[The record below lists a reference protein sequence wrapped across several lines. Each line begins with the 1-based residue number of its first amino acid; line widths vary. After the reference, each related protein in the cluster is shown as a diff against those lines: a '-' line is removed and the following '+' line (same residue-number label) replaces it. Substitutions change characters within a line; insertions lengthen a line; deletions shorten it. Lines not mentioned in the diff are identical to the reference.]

1 MSSSLL
7 GRAAGKLRYLRLNVF
22 VATREPFQRVMRARR
37 MATFAERIA
46 LEAGARILDLGG
58 TPETW
63 DGIKPKL
70 RVTLLNLPGG
80 SNPPNSTHHD
90 MQLVTGDATGTQ
102 LPDRSFDTVFS
113 NSVIEHVGDAAK
125 RAAFAR
131 EARRLGRSYWVQT
144 PSKWF
149 PIEAHTG
156 IPLWWQIGEP
166 MRRLIIARWR
176 KKLPAW
182 TEMVEGTTVVT
193 KAELRSLFPDAEI
206 ITERFLGLPKSYIA
220 VRPSPGP
227 SKREEVGGSKQKSR
241 ARR

>member
-1 MSSSLL
+1 MSRTLL
-7 GRAAGKLRYLRLNVF
+7 RRAADKLRYLRLNVF
-22 VATREPFQRVMRARR
+22 VATREPFQRMMRARR
-37 MATFAERIA
+37 MATFAERIV
-46 LEAGARILDLGG
+46 LESGARILDLGG

-63 DGIKPKL
+63 NAITPTL
-70 RVTLLNLPGG
+70 RITLLNLPGG
-80 SNPPNSTHHD
+80 SNPPNSTHHE
-90 MQLVTGDATGTQ
+90 MQLVTGDATGTH

-113 NSVIEHVGDAAK
+113 NSVIEHVGDETK

-156 IPLWWQIGEP
+156 VPLWWQIGER

-182 TEMVEGTTVVT
+182 TDMVEQTTVVT

-220 VRPSPGP
+220 VRPAAGP
-227 SKREEVGGSKQKSR
+227 SKTEDAGQINTRGPR
-241 ARR
+241 AG

>member
-1 MSSSLL
+1 MSRTLL
-7 GRAAGKLRYLRLNVF
+7 KRAANSLRYLRLNVF
-22 VATREPFQRVMRARR
+22 VATREPFQKMMRARR

-46 LEAGARILDLGG
+46 LDAGARILDLGG

-63 DGIKPKL
+63 NGIAPKL

-80 SNPPNSTHHD
+80 SNPPNSTHHEIE
-90 MQLVTGDATGTQ
+90 LVTGDATGTH

-113 NSVIEHVGDAAK
+113 NSVIEHVGDETK

-156 IPLWWQIGEP
+156 VPLWWQIGER

-182 TEMVEGTTVVT
+182 TEMVETTTVVS

-220 VRPSPGP
+220 VRNAQS
-227 SKREEVGGSKQKSR
+227 VHKS
-241 ARR
+241 AKLGDVDKKN